1 MNSIED
7 IAKMAIEEV
16 GAELKELENSRIPTK
31 APKPLRAANEVLN
44 AAIKND
50 EAAQLNAASAAS
62 VASVIKEK
70 ENENTLNITNTNSNT
85 FGAEIRV
92 FGEAQAGEA
101 RAKDTSADLPDS
113 IAKME
118 FAGLDATPNEQDKN
132 FLANATLTANATLAA
147 NAAIGI
153 TAINS
158 IDSTQNTSAN
168 SEKEYLLALKERL
181 EVLFAGLKNSEGN
194 LSLRLDLTIRFLEF
208 LLANTNERLTK
219 LPK

>member
-31 APKPLRAANEVLN
+31 APKPLRAANEALN

-50 EAAQLNAASAAS
+50 EAAQLNAAS
-62 VASVIKEK
+62 VMK

-92 FGEAQAGEA
+92 FGEAL
-101 RAKDTSADLPDS
+101 AKDTSADLPDG

-132 FLANATLTANATLAA
+132 FLANATLTANA
-147 NAAIGI
+147 AIGI
-153 TAINS
+153 AALNS

-181 EVLFAGLKNSEGN
+181 EVLFAGLKNSQGN

>member
-31 APKPLRAANEVLN
+31 APKPLRAANDALN
-44 AAIKND
+44 AIVKND
-50 EAAQLNAASAAS
+50 EAAQLNAAS
-62 VASVIKEK
+62 VMK

-92 FGEAQAGEA
+92 FGEA
-101 RAKDTSADLPDS
+101 RAKDTSADLPDG

-132 FLANATLTANATLAA
+132 FLANATLTANA
-147 NAAIGI
+147 AIGI
-153 TAINS
+153 AAINS
-158 IDSTQNTSAN
+158 IDSTQNTSTN

>member
-31 APKPLRAANEVLN
+31 APKPLRAANDALN

-50 EAAQLNAASAAS
+50 EAAQLNAAS
-62 VASVIKEK
+62 VMK
-70 ENENTLNITNTNSNT
+70 ENENTLNITNTNSKT

-101 RAKDTSADLPDS
+101 RAKDTSADLSDS

-132 FLANATLTANATLAA
+132 FLANATLTANA
-147 NAAIGI
+147 AIGI
-153 TAINS
+153 AAINS

-181 EVLFAGLKNSEGN
+181 EVLFAGLKNSQGN

>member
-50 EAAQLNAASAAS
+50 EAAQLNAAS
-62 VASVIKEK
+62 VMK
-70 ENENTLNITNTNSNT
+70 ENENTLNITNTNSKT

-92 FGEAQAGEA
+92 FGEAQ
-101 RAKDTSADLPDS
+101 AKDTSADLPDS

-132 FLANATLTANATLAA
+132 FLANATLTANA
-147 NAAIGI
+147 AIGI
-153 TAINS
+153 AALNS

-181 EVLFAGLKNSEGN
+181 EVLFAGLKNSEDN

>member
-31 APKPLRAANEVLN
+31 APKPLRAANEAPN

-50 EAAQLNAASAAS
+50 EAAQLNAAS
-62 VASVIKEK
+62 VMK
-70 ENENTLNITNTNSNT
+70 ENENTLNITNTNSKT

-92 FGEAQAGEA
+92 FGEVG
-101 RAKDTSADLPDS
+101 AKDTSADLSDS

-132 FLANATLTANATLAA
+132 FLANATLTANA
-147 NAAIGI
+147 AIGI
-153 TAINS
+153 AAINS

-194 LSLRLDLTIRFLEF
+194 ISLRLDLTIRFLEF

>member
-16 GAELKELENSRIPTK
+16 GAELKELENSRIPAK
-31 APKPLRAANEVLN
+31 APKPLRAANEAPN

-50 EAAQLNAASAAS
+50 EAAQLNAAS
-62 VASVIKEK
+62 VMK
-70 ENENTLNITNTNSNT
+70 ENENTLNITNINSKT

-101 RAKDTSADLPDS
+101 RAKYTSADLPDG

-118 FAGLDATPNEQDKN
+118 FAGLDTTPNEQDKN
-132 FLANATLTANATLAA
+132 FLANATLTANA
-147 NAAIGI
+147 AIGI
-153 TAINS
+153 AAINS

-194 LSLRLDLTIRFLEF
+194 ISLRLDLTIRFLEF

>member
-16 GAELKELENSRIPTK
+16 GAELKELENSRIPAK
-31 APKPLRAANEVLN
+31 APKPLRAANEALN

-50 EAAQLNAASAAS
+50 EAAQLNAAS
-62 VASVIKEK
+62 VMK
-70 ENENTLNITNTNSNT
+70 ENENTLNITNTNSKT

-101 RAKDTSADLPDS
+101 RAKYTSADLPDG

-132 FLANATLTANATLAA
+132 FLANATLTANA
-147 NAAIGI
+147 AIGI
-153 TAINS
+153 AAINS

-181 EVLFAGLKNSEGN
+181 EVLFAGLKNSQGN

>member
-50 EAAQLNAASAAS
+50 EAAQLNAAS
-62 VASVIKEK
+62 VMK
-70 ENENTLNITNTNSNT
+70 ENENTLNITNTNSKT

-92 FGEAQAGEA
+92 FGEAQAGET
-101 RAKDTSADLPDS
+101 RAKDTSADLPDN

-132 FLANATLTANATLAA
+132 FLANATLTANA
-147 NAAIGI
+147 AIGI
-153 TAINS
+153 AAINS

-181 EVLFAGLKNSEGN
+181 EVLFAGLKNSQGN

>member
-50 EAAQLNAASAAS
+50 EAAQLNAAS
-62 VASVIKEK
+62 VMK

-85 FGAEIRV
+85 FGAEIRI

-101 RAKDTSADLPDS
+101 RAKNASADLPDG

-132 FLANATLTANATLAA
+132 FLANATLTANT
-147 NAAIGI
+147 AIGI
-153 TAINS
+153 AALNS

>member
-16 GAELKELENSRIPTK
+16 GAELKELENSRIPAK
-31 APKPLRAANEVLN
+31 APKPLRAANEAPN

-50 EAAQLNAASAAS
+50 EAAQLNAAS
-62 VASVIKEK
+62 VMK

-92 FGEAQAGEA
+92 FGEVG
-101 RAKDTSADLPDS
+101 AKDVSADLPDS

-132 FLANATLTANATLAA
+132 FLANATLAS

-153 TAINS
+153 AALNS

>member
-31 APKPLRAANEVLN
+31 APKPLRAANDALN
-44 AAIKND
+44 AAIKKD
-50 EAAQLNAASAAS
+50 EAAQLNAAS
-62 VASVIKEK
+62 VMK
-70 ENENTLNITNTNSNT
+70 ENENTLNITNTNSKT

-92 FGEAQAGEA
+92 FGEAQAGEVG
-101 RAKDTSADLPDS
+101 AKDTSADLPDG

-132 FLANATLTANATLAA
+132 FLANATLVS
-147 NAAIGI
+147 NAATGI
-153 TAINS
+153 AAINS

>member
-31 APKPLRAANEVLN
+31 APKPLRAANDALN
-44 AAIKND
+44 AIVKND
-50 EAAQLNAASAAS
+50 EAAQLNAAS
-62 VASVIKEK
+62 VMK

-92 FGEAQAGEA
+92 FGEAQ
-101 RAKDTSADLPDS
+101 AKDTSADLPDS

-132 FLANATLTANATLAA
+132 FLANATLTANA
-147 NAAIGI
+147 AIGI
-153 TAINS
+153 AAINS

>member
-44 AAIKND
+44 AAIKKD
-50 EAAQLNAASAAS
+50 EAAQLNAAS
-62 VASVIKEK
+62 VMK
-70 ENENTLNITNTNSNT
+70 ENENTLNITNTNSKT

-92 FGEAQAGEA
+92 FGEVG
-101 RAKDTSADLPDS
+101 AKDVSADLPDS

-132 FLANATLTANATLAA
+132 FLANATLAS

-153 TAINS
+153 AALNS

-181 EVLFAGLKNSEGN
+181 EVLFAGLKNSQGN

>member
-7 IAKMAIEEV
+7 IAIMAIEEV
-16 GAELKELENSRIPTK
+16 GAELKELENSRIPAK
-31 APKPLRAANEVLN
+31 APKPLRAANELVN
-44 AAIKND
+44 AAIKKD
-50 EAAQLNAASAAS
+50 EAAQLNAAS
-62 VASVIKEK
+62 VMK

-92 FGEAQAGEA
+92 FGEVG
-101 RAKDTSADLPDS
+101 AKDVSADLPDS

-132 FLANATLTANATLAA
+132 FLANATLTANA
-147 NAAIGI
+147 AIGI
-153 TAINS
+153 AAINS

-181 EVLFAGLKNSEGN
+181 EVLFAGLKNSQGN

>member
-50 EAAQLNAASAAS
+50 EAAQLNAAS
-62 VASVIKEK
+62 VMK

-101 RAKDTSADLPDS
+101 RAKNTSADLPDG

-132 FLANATLTANATLAA
+132 FLANATLTANA
-147 NAAIGI
+147 AIGI
-153 TAINS
+153 AALNS

>member
-31 APKPLRAANEVLN
+31 APKPLRAANDALN

-50 EAAQLNAASAAS
+50 EAAQLNAAS
-62 VASVIKEK
+62 VMK
-70 ENENTLNITNTNSNT
+70 ENENTLNITNTNSKT

-101 RAKDTSADLPDS
+101 RAKDTSADLSDS

-132 FLANATLTANATLAA
+132 FLANATLTANA
-147 NAAIGI
+147 AIGI
-153 TAINS
+153 AALNS

-181 EVLFAGLKNSEGN
+181 EVLFAGLKNNQGN

>member
-31 APKPLRAANEVLN
+31 APKPLRAANDALN
-44 AAIKND
+44 AIVKND
-50 EAAQLNAASAAS
+50 EAAQLNAAS
-62 VASVIKEK
+62 VMK

-92 FGEAQAGEA
+92 FGETQAGEA
-101 RAKDTSADLPDS
+101 LAKDTSADLPDS

-132 FLANATLTANATLAA
+132 FLANATLTANA
-147 NAAIGI
+147 AIGI
-153 TAINS
+153 AAINS
-158 IDSTQNTSAN
+158 IDSTQNTSVN

>member
-50 EAAQLNAASAAS
+50 EAAQLNAAS
-62 VASVIKEK
+62 VMK

-132 FLANATLTANATLAA
+132 FLANATLTANA
-147 NAAIGI
+147 AIGI
-153 TAINS
+153 AAINS

-181 EVLFAGLKNSEGN
+181 EVLFAGLKNSQGN

>member
-31 APKPLRAANEVLN
+31 APKPLRAANEAPN

-50 EAAQLNAASAAS
+50 EAAQLNAAS
-62 VASVIKEK
+62 VMK
-70 ENENTLNITNTNSNT
+70 ENENTLNITNTNSKT

-92 FGEAQAGEA
+92 FGEVG
-101 RAKDTSADLPDS
+101 AKDVSADLPDS

-132 FLANATLTANATLAA
+132 FLANATLTANA
-147 NAAIGI
+147 AIGI
-153 TAINS
+153 AAINS
-158 IDSTQNTSAN
+158 IDSTQNTSVN

>member
-31 APKPLRAANEVLN
+31 APKPLRAANDVLN

-50 EAAQLNAASAAS
+50 EAAQLNAAS
-62 VASVIKEK
+62 VMK

-92 FGEAQAGEA
+92 FGEVGTKNA
-101 RAKDTSADLPDS
+101 SADLPDS

-118 FAGLDATPNEQDKN
+118 FSGLDATPNEQDKN
-132 FLANATLTANATLAA
+132 FLANATLTANA
-147 NAAIGI
+147 AIGI
-153 TAINS
+153 AAINS

>member
-31 APKPLRAANEVLN
+31 APKPLRAANEVLS

-50 EAAQLNAASAAS
+50 EAAQLNAAS
-62 VASVIKEK
+62 VMK

-92 FGEAQAGEA
+92 FGETQAGEA
-101 RAKDTSADLPDS
+101 RAKNASADLPDG

-132 FLANATLTANATLAA
+132 FLANATLTG

>member
-31 APKPLRAANEVLN
+31 APKPLRAANEVLS

-50 EAAQLNAASAAS
+50 EAAQLNAAS
-62 VASVIKEK
+62 VMK

-101 RAKDTSADLPDS
+101 RAKYTSADLPDG

-118 FAGLDATPNEQDKN
+118 LAGLDTTPNEQDKN
-132 FLANATLTANATLAA
+132 FLANATLTA

-158 IDSTQNTSAN
+158 IDSTQNTSTN

-181 EVLFAGLKNSEGN
+181 EVLFAGLKNSQGN

>member
-31 APKPLRAANEVLN
+31 APKPLRAANDALN

-50 EAAQLNAASAAS
+50 EAAQLNAAS
-62 VASVIKEK
+62 VMK

-92 FGEAQAGEA
+92 FGEAL
-101 RAKDTSADLPDS
+101 AKDTSADLPDS

-132 FLANATLTANATLAA
+132 FLANATLTANA
-147 NAAIGI
+147 AIGI
-153 TAINS
+153 AAINS
-158 IDSTQNTSAN
+158 IDSTQNTSTN

-181 EVLFAGLKNSEGN
+181 EVLFAGLKNSQGN

>member
-31 APKPLRAANEVLN
+31 APKPLRAANDALN

-50 EAAQLNAASAAS
+50 EAAQLNAAS
-62 VASVIKEK
+62 VMK

-92 FGEAQAGEA
+92 FGETQ
-101 RAKDTSADLPDS
+101 AKDTSTDLPDG

-132 FLANATLTANATLAA
+132 FLANATLTANA
-147 NAAIGI
+147 AIGI
-153 TAINS
+153 AALNS

>member
-50 EAAQLNAASAAS
+50 EAAQLNAAS
-62 VASVIKEK
+62 VMK
-70 ENENTLNITNTNSNT
+70 ENENTLNITNTNSKT

-101 RAKDTSADLPDS
+101 RAKDASADLPDS

-132 FLANATLTANATLAA
+132 FLANATLTANA
-147 NAAIGI
+147 AIGI
-153 TAINS
+153 AALNS

>member
-50 EAAQLNAASAAS
+50 EAAQLNAAS
-62 VASVIKEK
+62 VMK

-101 RAKDTSADLPDS
+101 RAKNTSADLPDG

-132 FLANATLTANATLAA
+132 FLANATLAA
-147 NAAIGI
+147 NTAIGI
-153 TAINS
+153 AAINS

>member
-31 APKPLRAANEVLN
+31 APKPLRAANDALN
-44 AAIKND
+44 AIVKND
-50 EAAQLNAASAAS
+50 EAAQLNAAS
-62 VASVIKEK
+62 VMK

-92 FGEAQAGEA
+92 FGETQAGEA

-132 FLANATLTANATLAA
+132 FLANATLTANA
-147 NAAIGI
+147 AIGI
-153 TAINS
+153 AALNS

-181 EVLFAGLKNSEGN
+181 EVLFAGLKNSQGN

>member
-16 GAELKELENSRIPTK
+16 GAELKELENSRIPAK

-44 AAIKND
+44 AAIKKD
-50 EAAQLNAASAAS
+50 EAAQLNAAS
-62 VASVIKEK
+62 VMK
-70 ENENTLNITNTNSNT
+70 ENENTLNITNTNSKT

-101 RAKDTSADLPDS
+101 RAKDTSADLSDS

-132 FLANATLTANATLAA
+132 FLANATLTANA
-147 NAAIGI
+147 AIGI
-153 TAINS
+153 AAINS

-181 EVLFAGLKNSEGN
+181 EVLFAGLKNSQGN

>member
-31 APKPLRAANEVLN
+31 APKPLRAANDALN

-50 EAAQLNAASAAS
+50 EAAQLNAAS
-62 VASVIKEK
+62 VMK
-70 ENENTLNITNTNSNT
+70 ENENTLNITNTNSKT

-101 RAKDTSADLPDS
+101 LAKDTSADLPDS

-132 FLANATLTANATLAA
+132 FLANATLTANA
-147 NAAIGI
+147 AIGI
-153 TAINS
+153 AALNS

>member
-31 APKPLRAANEVLN
+31 APKPLRAANDALN
-44 AAIKND
+44 AIVKND
-50 EAAQLNAASAAS
+50 EAAQLNAAS
-62 VASVIKEK
+62 VMK

-92 FGEAQAGEA
+92 FGETQAGEA
-101 RAKDTSADLPDS
+101 QARDTSADLPDS

-118 FAGLDATPNEQDKN
+118 FAGLDTTPNEQDKN
-132 FLANATLTANATLAA
+132 FLANATLTANA
-147 NAAIGI
+147 AIGI
-153 TAINS
+153 AAINS
-158 IDSTQNTSAN
+158 IDSTQNTSVN

>member
-50 EAAQLNAASAAS
+50 EAAQLNAAS
-62 VASVIKEK
+62 VMK

-101 RAKDTSADLPDS
+101 LIKDASTDLPNS

-118 FAGLDATPNEQDKN
+118 FAGLDVTPNEQDKN
-132 FLANATLTANATLAA
+132 FLANATLTANA
-147 NAAIGI
+147 AIGI
-153 TAINS
+153 AAINS
-158 IDSTQNTSAN
+158 IDSTQNTSTN

>member
-50 EAAQLNAASAAS
+50 EAAQLNAAS
-62 VASVIKEK
+62 VMK

-101 RAKDTSADLPDS
+101 RAKNTSADLPDS

-132 FLANATLTANATLAA
+132 FLANATLAS

-153 TAINS
+153 AALNS

-181 EVLFAGLKNSEGN
+181 EVLFAGLKNSQGN

>member
-16 GAELKELENSRIPTK
+16 GAELKELENSRIPAK
-31 APKPLRAANEVLN
+31 APKPLRAANEAPNV
-44 AAIKND
+44 AIKND
-50 EAAQLNAASAAS
+50 EAAQLNAAS
-62 VASVIKEK
+62 VMK
-70 ENENTLNITNTNSNT
+70 ENENTLNITNTNSKT

-92 FGEAQAGEA
+92 FGEVG
-101 RAKDTSADLPDS
+101 AKDTSADLPDS

-118 FAGLDATPNEQDKN
+118 FACLDATPNEQDKN
-132 FLANATLTANATLAA
+132 FLANATLTS

-153 TAINS
+153 AAINS

>member
-16 GAELKELENSRIPTK
+16 GAELKELENSRIPAK
-31 APKPLRAANEVLN
+31 APKPLRAANEVLS

-50 EAAQLNAASAAS
+50 EAAQLNAAS
-62 VASVIKEK
+62 VMK

-92 FGEAQAGEA
+92 FGEAL
-101 RAKDTSADLPDS
+101 AKDTSADLPDS

-118 FAGLDATPNEQDKN
+118 FAGFDATPNEQDKN
-132 FLANATLTANATLAA
+132 FLANATLTANA
-147 NAAIGI
+147 AIGI
-153 TAINS
+153 AAINS

-181 EVLFAGLKNSEGN
+181 EVLFAGLKNSQGN

>member
-50 EAAQLNAASAAS
+50 EAAQLNAAS
-62 VASVIKEK
+62 VMK

-92 FGEAQAGEA
+92 FGEAQA
-101 RAKDTSADLPDS
+101 RDTSADLPNS

-132 FLANATLTANATLAA
+132 FLANATLTANA
-147 NAAIGI
+147 AIGI
-153 TAINS
+153 AAINS

-181 EVLFAGLKNSEGN
+181 EVLFAGLKNSQGN

>member
-44 AAIKND
+44 AAIKKD
-50 EAAQLNAASAAS
+50 EAAQLNAAS
-62 VASVIKEK
+62 VMK

-101 RAKDTSADLPDS
+101 RAKNTSADLPDG

-118 FAGLDATPNEQDKN
+118 LAGLDATPNEQDKN
-132 FLANATLTANATLAA
+132 FLANATLTANA
-147 NAAIGI
+147 AIGI
-153 TAINS
+153 AAINS

-181 EVLFAGLKNSEGN
+181 EVLFAGLKNSQGN

>member
-50 EAAQLNAASAAS
+50 EAAQLNAAS
-62 VASVIKEK
+62 VMK
-70 ENENTLNITNTNSNT
+70 ENENTLNITNTNSKT

-101 RAKDTSADLPDS
+101 RAKNASADLPDG

-132 FLANATLTANATLAA
+132 FLANATLTANA
-147 NAAIGI
+147 AIGI
-153 TAINS
+153 AALNS

>member
-44 AAIKND
+44 AAIKKD
-50 EAAQLNAASAAS
+50 EAAQLNAAS
-62 VASVIKEK
+62 VMK
-70 ENENTLNITNTNSNT
+70 ENENTLNITNTNSKT

-101 RAKDTSADLPDS
+101 RAKNTSADLPDG

-118 FAGLDATPNEQDKN
+118 LAGLDATPNEQDKN
-132 FLANATLTANATLAA
+132 FLANATLTANA
-147 NAAIGI
+147 AIGI
-153 TAINS
+153 AAINS

>member
-31 APKPLRAANEVLN
+31 APKPLRAANEAPN

-50 EAAQLNAASAAS
+50 EAAQLNAAS
-62 VASVIKEK
+62 VMK
-70 ENENTLNITNTNSNT
+70 ENENTLNITNTNSKT

-101 RAKDTSADLPDS
+101 RAKYTSADLPDG

-132 FLANATLTANATLAA
+132 FLANATLTANA
-147 NAAIGI
+147 AIGI
-153 TAINS
+153 AALNS